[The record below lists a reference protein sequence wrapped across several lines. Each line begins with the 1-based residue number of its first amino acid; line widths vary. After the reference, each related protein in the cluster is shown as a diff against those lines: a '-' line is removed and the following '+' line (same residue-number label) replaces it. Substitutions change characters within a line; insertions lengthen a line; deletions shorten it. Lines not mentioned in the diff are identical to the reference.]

1 MSGSENPLTYR
12 IRLRNVLVSRK
23 EKACETSIVRSSVK
37 AAPQGRT
44 SGSQGKSQRRK
55 PWYSRKKKRK
65 EKKRGSERR
74 MYEESTGDK
83 RHKPR
88 QVLDSSRVSLFV
100 VPFKFSS
107 ARHGSFSS
115 LLSPCR
121 MLKDHGE
128 RNIKETREAGEVENT
143 QHNAEMDGGRLGLSY
158 SRAKIYSRVTRSDR
172 KCRQHATI

>member
-1 MSGSENPLTYR
+1 MYLSLEKRKRARRASFE
-12 IRLRNVLVSRK
+12 VVSRPRRKDGPAGVKANPSVESRGTPERKK
-23 EKACETSIVRSSVK
+23 EKK
-37 AAPQGRT
+37 
-44 SGSQGKSQRRK
+44 
-55 PWYSRKKKRK
+55 
-65 EKKRGSERR
+65 KKRGSERR